1 MREMDDGSLP
11 SNAQPSVT
19 AGDTVGGRYVVEEV
33 LGKGGMGVVVAARHE
48 PLGHRVAMKLM
59 SRTVAANAEA
69 LERFSREAR
78 VIASLESDHV
88 VRVTDFGM
96 HAGAPYMVME
106 LLTGRDLRAELQLRE
121 KLPVAEAVDYV
132 IQAADGLFAAHE
144 KGIVHRDVKLANLF
158 VTTRPDGQRSV
169 KVLDFGIS
177 KLQSEAS
184 EDVELTRTASTLG
197 SPMYMSPE
205 QIRDARKVDARTD
218 VWALGVVLY
227 MLMSGRAPFE
237 GQSANALSAAIS
249 ADAPPP
255 LRDIPVP
262 LNAIVLRCLE
272 KSPARRM
279 PAVTALAR
287 ELQPFAS
294 ERGREIARQLLAR
307 ADNDESAAPS
317 TPFFAL
323 SPARPLEETAGPSVL
338 EASPTR
344 RARPSRSLYVAV
356 ALGSLVA
363 VGAAFAWFKQSRL
376 TVVER
381 VEVVQGATSVV
392 APPPSSIASA
402 PTPER
407 TPVPVAT
414 VVEKTKAT
422 VVHRS
427 ASKPRPKPKEKAFG
441 GSALDGHH

>member
-1 MREMDDGSLP
+1 MDDGSLP

-59 SRTVAANAEA
+59 SRAVAANAEA
-69 LERFSREAR
+69 HERFCREAR

-106 LLTGRDLRAELQLRE
+106 LLTGRDLRAELNLRE

-144 KGIVHRDVKLANLF
+144 KGVVHRDVKLANLF

-177 KLQSEAS
+177 KLKSEAD
-184 EDVELTRTASTLG
+184 EDMELTRTASTLG

-205 QIRDARKVDARTD
+205 QIRDPRKVDARTD
-218 VWALGVVLY
+218 VWALGIVLY
-227 MLMSGRAPFE
+227 KLMSGRAPFE

-255 LRDIPVP
+255 LLDIPAR

-294 ERGREIARQLLAR
+294 ERGREVAKQLLAR
-307 ADNDESAAPS
+307 AENDDSLALS
-317 TPFFAL
+317 TPVSGF
-323 SPARPLEETAGPSVL
+323 SPALPLEETAGPSVL
-338 EASPTR
+338 DAMQPTR
-344 RARPSRSLYVAV
+344 ARRSRGLYVAV
-356 ALGSLVA
+356 ALAGLFA
-363 VGAAFAWFKQSRL
+363 ALIAFAWFGQIQRLPVQSA
-376 TVVER
+376 
-381 VEVVQGATSVV
+381 EVARRAASAVT
-392 APPPSSIASA
+392 PLPSSVASA
-402 PTPER
+402 PIPEVTPA
-407 TPVPVAT
+407 PVAT
-414 VVEKTKAT
+414 VVEKGKAP
-422 VVHRS
+422 VVYRP
-427 ASKPRPKPKEKAFG
+427 APKPRPKPKEKAFG

>member
-1 MREMDDGSLP
+1 MRDVDDGSRP
-11 SNAQPSVT
+11 SNAQPTVT
-19 AGDTVGGRYVVEEV
+19 AGDLVGGRYVVEEV

-59 SRTVAANAEA
+59 ARTVAANAEA

-106 LLTGRDLRAELQLRE
+106 LLTGRDLRAELELRE

-205 QIRDARKVDARTD
+205 QLRDARKVDARTD
-218 VWALGVVLY
+218 VWALGIVLY
-227 MLMSGRAPFE
+227 LLLSGRPPFE
-237 GQSANALSAAIS
+237 GQSATALSAAIS

-255 LRDIPVP
+255 LLDLPAE
-262 LNAIVLRCLE
+262 LNALVLRCLE
-272 KSPARRM
+272 KSPARRT
-279 PAVTALAR
+279 PSVTVLAR

-294 ERGREIARQLLAR
+294 ERGREVAKQRRPRPIA
-307 ADNDESAAPS
+307 
-317 TPFFAL
+317 
-323 SPARPLEETAGPSVL
+323 
-338 EASPTR
+338 ASLPH
-344 RARPSRSLYVAV
+344 SRSKRRRVPPWSRPRLRLGRGGRAV
-356 ALGSLVA
+356 RTSRSR
-363 VGAAFAWFKQSRL
+363 WFLRW
-376 TVVER
+376 R
-381 VEVVQGATSVV
+381 RG
-392 APPPSSIASA
+392 P
-402 PTPER
+402 
-407 TPVPVAT
+407 
-414 VVEKTKAT
+414 
-422 VVHRS
+422 RS
-427 ASKPRPKPKEKAFG
+427 PG
-441 GSALDGHH
+441 GSRTR

>member
-1 MREMDDGSLP
+1 MDDGSLP
-11 SNAQPSVT
+11 ANAQPSVT

-121 KLPVAEAVDYV
+121 KLPVQEAVDYV
-132 IQAADGLFAAHE
+132 IQAADGLFTAHE
-144 KGIVHRDVKLANLF
+144 KGVVHRDVKLANLF
-158 VTTRPDGQRSV
+158 LTTRPDGQRSV

-177 KLQSEAS
+177 KLQSEAN
-184 EDVELTRTASTLG
+184 EDVELTRTQSTLG

-205 QIRDARKVDARTD
+205 QIRDPRKVDARTD
-218 VWALGVVLY
+218 VWSLGIVLY
-227 MLMSGRAPFE
+227 KLISGRAPFE

-255 LRDIPVP
+255 LPEIPAG
-262 LNAIVLRCLE
+262 LNAIVLACLE
-272 KSPARRM
+272 KSPARRI
-279 PAVTALAR
+279 PSVAVLAR
-287 ELQPFAS
+287 ELSAFAS
-294 ERGREIARQLLAR
+294 ERGRESAKQLLAR
-307 ADNDESAAPS
+307 AENDDSLALS
-317 TPFFAL
+317 TPFSGV
-323 SPARPLEETAGPSVL
+323 SPALPLEETAGPSVL
-338 EASPTR
+338 EATQPTR
-344 RARPSRSLYVAV
+344 ARRSRGLYVGVAV
-356 ALGSLVA
+356 ACLLAGGAVFVWSRQQQPAPVQSAEVA
-363 VGAAFAWFKQSRL
+363 PVAAS
-376 TVVER
+376 E
-381 VEVVQGATSVV
+381 AT
-392 APPPSSIASA
+392 PPPSSVASA
-402 PTPER
+402 PIPEVTPA
-407 TPVPVAT
+407 PVAT
-414 VVEKTKAT
+414 VVEKKAT
-422 VVHRS
+422 PVVRRS
-427 ASKPRPKPKEKAFG
+427 APKPKSKPKENAFG

>member
-1 MREMDDGSLP
+1 MRELDDGSLP
-11 SNAQPSVT
+11 FDAQPSVT
-19 AGDTVGGRYVVEEV
+19 AGDSVGGRYVVEEV

-48 PLGHRVAMKLM
+48 PLGQRVAMKLM

-177 KLQSEAS
+177 KLQSEAD
-184 EDVELTRTASTLG
+184 EDMELTRTASTLG

-249 ADAPPP
+249 ADAPAP
-255 LRDIPVP
+255 LLDIPVQ

-294 ERGREIARQLLAR
+294 ERGREIAKQLLAR
-307 ADNDESAAPS
+307 AAHDESLAPS
-317 TPFFAL
+317 TPVSSL
-323 SPARPLEETAGPSVL
+323 RPARPLEETAGPSVL
-338 EASPTR
+338 EASLPR
-344 RARPSRSLYVAV
+344 RARTSRSLYVAV
-356 ALGSLVA
+356 ALGGFVA
-363 VGAAFAWFKQSRL
+363 VGAAFAWFKQSRV
-376 TVVER
+376 TAVEPA
-381 VEVVQGATSVV
+381 EVVQSAAGALT
-392 APPPSSIASA
+392 PLPSSTASA
-402 PTPER
+402 PTPEV
-407 TPVPVAT
+407 TAVPVAT
-414 VVEKTKAT
+414 VVEKTKAP

-427 ASKPRPKPKEKAFG
+427 APKPRPKPKEKAFG